1 MAINGNQWQSMA
13 SNGKQ
18 RQATASNGKQWNAI
32 QLLAVLSILDQL
44 PQLPTVGIIVFATN
58 PTSLGMVPDDGL
70 PT

>member
-1 MAINGNQWQSMA
+1 MASNGMQWQAMA

-18 RQATASNGKQWNAI
+18 RNAV
-32 QLLAVLSILDQL
+32 QLLAVLSILNQL

>member
-1 MAINGNQWQSMA
+1 MIGND
-13 SNGKQ
+13 
-18 RQATASNGKQWNAI
+18 RLWNAI
-32 QLLAVLSILDQL
+32 QLLVDLSIMAEL

>member
-1 MAINGNQWQSMA
+1 MA
-13 SNGKQ
+13 SYGKLWQ
-18 RQATASNGKQWNAI
+18 AI